1 MSFLLFIFHFIKA
14 MVDDSSS
21 SIVIYPLYHLV
32 WEVVAK
38 WGPMSKKR
46 NDGRERNKVKNNNN
60 NNKKEGKIDGGSQQ
74 QPGRCNL
81 FWVLAGH
88 SCFHSAIFSD

>member
-14 MVDDSSS
+14 MVDSSS

-32 WEVVAK
+32 WEIVAK
-38 WGPMSKKR
+38 WGPCLKKETTAVKEIKKKTTTKKK
-46 NDGRERNKVKNNNN
+46 ERLIEAANNNQA
-60 NNKKEGKIDGGSQQ
+60 D
-74 QPGRCNL
+74 CNL
-81 FWVLAGH
+81 FWVLAGR